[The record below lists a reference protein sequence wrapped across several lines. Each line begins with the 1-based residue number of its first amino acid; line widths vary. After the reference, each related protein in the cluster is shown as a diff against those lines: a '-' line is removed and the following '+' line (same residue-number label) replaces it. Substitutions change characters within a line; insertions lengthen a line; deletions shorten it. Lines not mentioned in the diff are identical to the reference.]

1 MHTRDEIRAAYARIA
16 PHVRRTPT
24 LAVAGEDFG
33 LGAFEIVFKLE
44 LMQRA
49 GVFKT
54 RGAFTNLLLRE
65 VPSVGVVAASG
76 GNHGAAVAYAAK
88 RLGLPAHIFVPTIS
102 SPAKIDRVRSYGAEL
117 HVVGDRYAG
126 ALAAS
131 RHFAAETGALEV
143 HAFDQAETI
152 LGTSTVGLEVSEQ
165 VESFEKI
172 VCAIGG
178 GGLLAG
184 LATYFREDASV
195 AVVGVEPTLAP
206 TLTDALAA
214 GHPVDSMQGSIAADS
229 LAPARIGE
237 LVFPLARDHVAEV
250 ALVSDEQ
257 IRAAQVALWEV
268 CRIVVEPGAATA
280 FAGVLSGVVT
290 VPAGGRIVVVLSGA
304 NVVGVGF

>member
-102 SPAKIDRVRSYGAEL
+102 SPVKIDRVRSYGAEL

>member
-44 LMQRA
+44 FMQRA

-88 RLGLPAHIFVPTIS
+88 RLGIPAHIFVPTIS

-117 HVVGDRYAG
+117 HVVGERYAG

>member
-44 LMQRA
+44 FMQRA

-102 SPAKIDRVRSYGAEL
+102 SPVKIDRVRSYGAEL